1 LRAAFSGLF
10 RTLPGSFRQQTGN
23 SIRVTLPMMTEWPTT
38 LDQPIP
44 FNLISKIVKFRVK
57 KNLERAKV
65 KPRKK

>member
-1 LRAAFSGLF
+1 MGQIRLNFDLAPRWSMY
-10 RTLPGSFRQQTGN
+10 
-23 SIRVTLPMMTEWPTT
+23 IRVTLTMMTEWPTT